1 MEGAWTEYWR
11 KEIIDGGP
19 DKKST
24 EWYCWGKVLTNW
36 STGDSLV
43 VEVSYPACPGPRDKV
58 RPVCQIFFGT
68 SWSRKQEQKLWN
80 LYKHNF
86 TVRASGESGKD
97 VYVTF
102 PDNCYCDILISTLIS
117 FSLKVYFT
125 EGSTLSRIKSAWRCA
140 ARLPW
145 WASSSSLSSQ
155 GPNISPCWLQSRI
168 ILKPS

>member
-1 MEGAWTEYWR
+1 MGSLKNKMEDAWTEYWR

-80 LYKHNF
+80 IYKHNF

-97 VYVTF
+97 VYVIF
-102 PDNCYCDILISTLIS
+102 PDSCYYDILISRLIS
-117 FSLKVYFT
+117 FSLKV
-125 EGSTLSRIKSAWRCA
+125 SRKVRLYRESRVPGG
-140 ARLPW
+140 ARPVYLGEHRLHHCHHK
-145 WASSSSLSSQ
+145 AS
-155 GPNISPCWLQSRI
+155 
-168 ILKPS
+168 